1 MSSHDRVAELVAP
14 ILNSQAIDLEDVL
27 IKPAGRRSI
36 VQILIDK
43 DGGVDLD
50 LVAAISREI
59 SEALDSTDVLG
70 NNPYTLDVGSPGID
84 RPLTLPRHWRR
95 NLNRLVEIEMLDGEL
110 ILGRILSN
118 TETEVTLKDP
128 EQVISFS
135 SIKRAQVQIEFNRA
149 E

>member
-1 MSSHDRVAELVAP
+1 MSSNDRVAELVAP
-14 ILNSQAIDLEDVL
+14 ILNSRAIDLEDVL

-50 LVAAISREI
+50 LVASISREI

-95 NLNRLVEIEMLDGEL
+95 NLNRLVEIETLDGQL
-110 ILGRILSN
+110 IEGRILSN
-118 TETEVTLKDP
+118 TETEVSLKDID
-128 EQVISFS
+128 QVISFS
-135 SIKRAQVQIEFNRA
+135 NIKRAQVQIEFNRA

>member
-1 MSSHDRVAELVAP
+1 MSSNDRVAELVAP
-14 ILNSQAIDLEDVL
+14 ILNSRAIDLEDVL

-50 LVAAISREI
+50 LVASISREI

-95 NLNRLVEIEMLDGEL
+95 NLNRLVEIETLDGQL
-110 ILGRILSN
+110 IEGRILSN
-118 TETEVTLKDP
+118 TETEVSLKDID
-128 EQVISFS
+128 EVISFS
-135 SIKRAQVQIEFNRA
+135 NIKRAQVQIEFNRA

>member
-1 MSSHDRVAELVAP
+1 MSSNDRVAELVAP
-14 ILNSQAIDLEDVL
+14 ILNSRAIDLEDVL

-50 LVAAISREI
+50 LVASISREI
-59 SEALDSTDVLG
+59 SEVLDSTDVLG

-95 NLNRLVEIEMLDGEL
+95 NLNRLVEIETLDGEL
-110 ILGRILSN
+110 IEGRILSN
-118 TETEVTLKDP
+118 TETEVSLKDID
-128 EQVISFS
+128 QVISFS
-135 SIKRAQVQIEFNRA
+135 NIKRAQVQIEFNRA

>member
-1 MSSHDRVAELVAP
+1 MSSSDRVAELVAP
-14 ILNSQAIDLEDVL
+14 ILNSRAIDLEEVL

-50 LVAAISREI
+50 LVASISREI

-95 NLNRLVEIEMLDGEL
+95 NLNRLVEIETLDGEL
-110 ILGRILSN
+110 IEGRILSN
-118 TETEVTLKDP
+118 TETEVSLKDT
-128 EQVISFS
+128 EQVVSFS
-135 SIKRAQVQIEFNRA
+135 NIKRAQVQIEFNRA

>member
-1 MSSHDRVAELVAP
+1 MSSNDRVAELVAP
-14 ILNSQAIDLEDVL
+14 ILNSRAIDLEDVL

-50 LVAAISREI
+50 LVASISREI

-95 NLNRLVEIEMLDGEL
+95 NLNRLVEIETLDGEL
-110 ILGRILSN
+110 IEGRILSN
-118 TETEVTLKDP
+118 TETEVSLKDID
-128 EQVISFS
+128 QVISFS
-135 SIKRAQVQIEFNRA
+135 NIKRAQVQIEFNRA